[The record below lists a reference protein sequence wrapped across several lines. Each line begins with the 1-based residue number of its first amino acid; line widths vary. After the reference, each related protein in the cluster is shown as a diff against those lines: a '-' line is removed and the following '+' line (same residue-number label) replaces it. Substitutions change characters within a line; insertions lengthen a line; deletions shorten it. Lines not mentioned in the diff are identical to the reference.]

1 MVLLSSWP
9 VFREKRWSHHLMSPC
24 SVASNLYSV
33 FFSEVLKS
41 FILVSLDGGLIPSW
55 NVILKLA
62 QQAFKTSQMKQMK
75 LLPLTQFKQSPMNP
89 VSVEAQSNLAWI
101 SSEYKMPRSSCCT
114 WAGVEEK
121 LGCPLGAAAR
131 SRTCLRAH
139 TFPSCNCATK
149 EHVPS

>member
-1 MVLLSSWP
+1 
-9 VFREKRWSHHLMSPC
+9 MSPC

-33 FFSEVLKS
+33 FLSEVLKS

-89 VSVEAQSNLAWI
+89 VSVEAQSNLA
-101 SSEYKMPRSSCCT
+101 
-114 WAGVEEK
+114 
-121 LGCPLGAAAR
+121 
-131 SRTCLRAH
+131 
-139 TFPSCNCATK
+139 
-149 EHVPS
+149 